1 MEMLNEM
8 AVFAEVVEHGG
19 FSAAARHLQITT
31 SAVSR
36 HVSRLESHLGG
47 RLLQRTTRSISLTEL
62 GAQVYGACL
71 RMLSEAREIHALAG
85 TYSARPNG
93 VIRVS
98 APVVFGQTRLA
109 QLLPEFLELNPEV
122 DIRLSLI
129 DRPIDLVE
137 EGVDLAIRI
146 TRELAPGLV
155 ARTLCDTR
163 YTLVASPQYL
173 AKTGTPHHPT
183 DLLSHHCIYLGYA
196 NFGCWTMAKNKE
208 QITVEVPNRLTINNS
223 AAILTAVKAHGGIG
237 LMPDFTAASGLASG
251 RVVSVLP
258 TWKMLEPYAGKIYA
272 VYVPGRHIAL
282 KTRAF
287 IDFLVVALSK
297 QGRVA

>member
-62 GAQVYGACL
+62 GAEVYAACL

-98 APVVFGQTRLA
+98 APVVFGQTCLA
-109 QLLPEFLELNPEV
+109 QLLPEFLARNPEV
-122 DIRLSLI
+122 DIRLSLV

-146 TRELAPGLV
+146 SNELAPGLV
-155 ARTLCDTR
+155 ARTLCEMR
-163 YTLVASPQYL
+163 YVLVATPQYL
-173 AKTGTPHHPT
+173 ATAGT
-183 DLLSHHCIYLGYA
+183 LSHPSDLESHQCIYLGYA
-196 NFGCWTMAKNKE
+196 NFGQRWTMRKKKE
-208 QITVEVPNRLTINNS
+208 QITVEVPTRLSINNS
-223 AAILTAVKAHGGIG
+223 AAILAAVEAHGGIG
-237 LMPDFTAASGLASG
+237 LMPDFTAAAGLASG
-251 RVVSVLP
+251 RVVKVLSK
-258 TWKMLEPYAGKIYA
+258 WEMLEPYAGKIYA

-282 KTRAF
+282 KMRAF
-287 IDFLVVALSK
+287 IDFLVAALSK
-297 QGRVA
+297 